1 MVDVRELLLRR
12 RSVHRQRPS
21 PSRARAEGLA
31 AATPE
36 MAVGRCGDRGGG
48 SVVLLAARSPPVRYP
63 ARARRRRSQHRLF
76 RQLRFLTIRSRCAW
90 PARDG
95 SCRDPTSG
103 ARMGT
108 VSQSRAADKPPSIR
122 SISSDTL
129 FRLLA
134 IRHVDD
140 VPSCG
145 PCELDPAC
153 SPSGRRH
160 TEPDEPERT
169 SVDGRVREKGS
180 AKVRRTPRIHHQRPL
195 EVVPH
200 LVSVVLR
207 IIFHSAGSATFT
219 QLAPPRSVAHDRGD
233 QLRSAGT
240 DGFGSLRK
248 YPMLLSVFPIPA
260 GAFA

>member
-103 ARMGT
+103 ARMRT

-153 SPSGRRH
+153 SPVVDVTPSRTNRSVRLSMVGSVKKAPQRSGGLREFIISGPLRWS
-160 TEPDEPERT
+160 RT
-169 SVDGRVREKGS
+169 SSVWFYGS
-180 AKVRRTPRIHHQRPL
+180 
-195 EVVPH
+195 
-200 LVSVVLR
+200 S
-207 IIFHSAGSATFT
+207 FT
-219 QLAPPRSVAHDRGD
+219 QLAPPRKVAHDRGD

-240 DGFGSLRK
+240 DGVRVAQEIPHAVVG
-248 YPMLLSVFPIPA
+248 FPDTR
-260 GAFA
+260 GRFRVR